1 MSHIN
6 FESVSGRAVKAEYD
20 LPAAS
25 TIVVVNQTSNIPLD
39 NPKTP
44 AANVATVTITVPE
57 SAAAGGYFLR
67 AQDASGGFIAQSVT
81 FSIS

>member
-6 FESVSGRAVKAEYD
+6 FESVSGRDVKADYD

-25 TIVVVNQTSNIPLD
+25 TILVVNQISNVALD

-44 AANVATVTITVPE
+44 ATGAATVTITVPA

-67 AQDASGGFIAQSVT
+67 AQDASGDFIAQSVA
-81 FSIS
+81 FFIS